1 MSTHA
6 SPRSVVAILLTAA
19 AAGFGGGAYAGN
31 VGDDAGNAPTTAT
44 TATASGSPSESATP
58 TSTITLTAA
67 QSSVAASERIDM
79 TGRLQ
84 PPVAGVELT
93 VERSLNGSDWD
104 TFPDADDPVTV
115 TTDDNGEFSTY
126 VQTGRSG
133 ENQFRVVGQVGD
145 AFLESEPVVVTI
157 S

>member
-1 MSTHA
+1 MSSNA
-6 SPRSVVAILLTAA
+6 SPKAVVAVLLIAA
-19 AAGFGGGAYAGN
+19 AAGFGGGAFTAKSGS
-31 VGDDAGNAPTTAT
+31 DPDSPTTAT
-44 TATASGSPSESATP
+44 TTPATPNGSPSATP

-79 TGRLQ
+79 TGQLQ
-84 PPVAGVELT
+84 PPAAGVELT

-104 TFPDADDPVTV
+104 TFPDASNPVTV

-126 VQTGRSG
+126 VQTRRSG
-133 ENQFRVVGQVGD
+133 ENRFRVVGQVGD
-145 AFLESEPVVVTI
+145 EFLESEPVVVTI

>member
-1 MSTHA
+1 MSSYA
-6 SPRSVVAILLTAA
+6 SPRSVVATLVAA
-19 AAGFGGGAYAGN
+19 AAVGFGGGAFAGN
-31 VGDDAGNAPTTAT
+31 SISDAGTPTTVATTPAPTPT
-44 TATASGSPSESATP
+44 ESATP
-58 TSTITLTAA
+58 ASTITLTAD

-79 TGRLQ
+79 SGRLQ

-93 VERSLNGSDWD
+93 VERSLNGSEWA
-104 TFPDADDPVTV
+104 TFPDSDDPVTV
-115 TTDDNGEFSTY
+115 TTDDNGEFRTY
-126 VQTGRSG
+126 VQTSRSG